1 MPTADL
7 PLIRLLEELGANAL
21 GTEIT
26 ETVGGW
32 RLRAAPNAPFRRA
45 NSVLPLDSD
54 DTPVGPRI
62 EQVERFYADRG
73 LPARYQLSPAASP
86 SDLDAALEERG
97 YRYDAPVVVL
107 TADAA
112 MVSERTGPGD
122 TDISSEIDGHWIE
135 EYADAHGDDAVARAR
150 LTYYGRLLQ
159 ELPGAVAAVVA
170 RREKK
175 VVGIGLGVR
184 EHGWVGVYAMGTRP
198 EARRRGAAR
207 AVLRQ
212 LAEWAQAAHGERMYL
227 QVEEDTAPARALYE
241 NAGFSPVDNYWY
253 RVEA

>member
-1 MPTADL
+1 MHTADL

-26 ETVGGW
+26 EVAGGW

-62 EQVERFYADRG
+62 ERVERFYADLG
-73 LPARYQLSPAASP
+73 LPARYQLSRAAAP
-86 SDLDAALEERG
+86 SDLDAVLEERG

-107 TADAA
+107 TADTAA
-112 MVSERTGPGD
+112 VSERTEPGD
-122 TDISSEIDGHWIE
+122 TDISSEIDEQWID
-135 EYADAHGDDAVARAR
+135 EYAHAHSDDAVARSR
-150 LTYYGRLLQ
+150 LMFYGRLLRA
-159 ELPGAVAAVVA
+159 LPESVAAVVA
-170 RREKK
+170 RRQKE

-184 EHGWVGVYAMGTRP
+184 ERGWVGVYAMGTRP
-198 EARRRGAAR
+198 EARRQGAAR
-207 AVLRQ
+207 AVLHG
-212 LAEWAQAAHGERMYL
+212 LAQWAEASHADRMYL
-227 QVEEDTAPARALYE
+227 QVEEDNAPARALYAG
-241 NAGFSPVDNYWY
+241 AGFSPVYKYWY